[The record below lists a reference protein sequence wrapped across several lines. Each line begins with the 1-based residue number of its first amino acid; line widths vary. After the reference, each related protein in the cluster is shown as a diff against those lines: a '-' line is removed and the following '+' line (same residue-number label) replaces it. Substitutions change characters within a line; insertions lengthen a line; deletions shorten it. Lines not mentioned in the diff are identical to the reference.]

1 MYRSWI
7 VNSVK
12 AEIFFGALE
21 LGLFTRLDTPISA
34 TELSRCTG
42 YDVRNLTLCLDA
54 LAAVKLINKDGDS
67 YCNTPRVLKYLSA
80 GSSSYI
86 GDLILH
92 RRKMM
97 NVSSLTDR
105 IKYGHKTYHNEID
118 FKRLAE
124 LTAKEMKLFRVKAFS
139 RIADRLLKNLPH
151 PRVLDLG
158 GGPGL
163 MTIEWVKRHTQASGV
178 IFERK
183 AVAGIARQNVIE
195 YGVQEKIR
203 VIDGNFLSDD
213 IGDGY
218 DLILASGIL
227 AFCGDRLTDI
237 IKKLHRALNE
247 GGCMIVV
254 TPCLSEN
261 GLCPVDTVLS
271 WLSSRLDGTEPILN
285 GQMIHEEL
293 LNAGFEYIHNYHEPL
308 YRGAIYS
315 KNRKT

>member
-12 AEIFFGALE
+12 TEIFFGALE
-21 LGLFTRLDTPISA
+21 LGLFTQLDTPISA
-34 TELSRCTG
+34 TELHRRTG

-54 LAAVKLINKDGDS
+54 LAAVRLINKDGDS
-67 YCNTPRVLKYLSA
+67 YCNTPRTLKYLSA

-97 NVSSLTDR
+97 NVSSLAEL
-105 IKYGHKTYHNEID
+105 IKYGHKTHHHQID

-124 LTAKEMKLFRVKAFS
+124 LTGKEMKLFRVKAFS
-139 RIADRLLKNLPH
+139 RIANRLLKDFSH
-151 PRVLDLG
+151 PRVLDFG

-163 MTIEWVKRHTQASGV
+163 ITIEWLKRHSRASGV

-183 AVAGIARQNVIE
+183 TVAEIARQNVIE
-195 YGVQEKIR
+195 YGVEER
-203 VIDGNFLSDD
+203 MHVIEGNFLSEE
-213 IGDGY
+213 IGDRY

-227 AFCGDRLTDI
+227 AFCGDRLTDV
-237 IKKLHRALNE
+237 IKKLYQALNE
-247 GGCMIVV
+247 GGYMIVV
-254 TPCLSEN
+254 TPRLSEN

-271 WLSSRLDGTEPILN
+271 WLSSRLEGTDPLLN
-285 GQMIHEEL
+285 GQIIHEEL
-293 LNAGFEYIHNYHEPL
+293 LNAGLEYTHDYHEPL